1 MNVKEL
7 LNDMEM
13 RALDRTFLNAVVA
26 ACKAEDHCRAIEEDY
41 RIANEALKKILIANQ
56 MADLVSLEAAW
67 NENRTYAANYGFKAG
82 VYCGFLQHLT
92 EIAEN
97 DGGFEETVCKDLF
110 QEPRMRR
117 HRDTYNRRNHC
128 NELEARISN
137 ALDDEAT
144 EHLTSIVCA
153 WENREH
159 NAALQ
164 GFYCG
169 YRAAWGIIEQV
180 KPLSSM
186 EGISKI
192 LTSEYYLGY
201 ICQKSEME

>member
-1 MNVKEL
+1 MNITEL
-7 LNDMEM
+7 LNEMEM
-13 RALDRTFLNAVVA
+13 HALDRTFLNAVVA
-26 ACKAEDHCRAIEEDY
+26 AYKAEDHCQAIEEDY
-41 RIANEALKKILIANQ
+41 RIASEALKQLLTADQ
-56 MADLVSLEAAW
+56 MADLVSLEVTW
-67 NENRTYAANYGFKAG
+67 NENRTYAASYGFKAG
-82 VYCGFLQHLT
+82 IYCGFLQHLK

-117 HRDTYNRRNHC
+117 HCNTYSRRNYC
-128 NELEARISN
+128 NELEERISN
-137 ALDDEAT
+137 ALNEET
-144 EHLTSIVCA
+144 VENLTSIVCA
-153 WENREH
+153 WENREY

-192 LTSEYYLGY
+192 LTTEYYLGY
-201 ICQKSEME
+201 ISQKSEME

>member
-7 LNDMEM
+7 LNEMET
-13 RALDRTFLNAVVA
+13 RALDRTLLNAVVA
-26 ACKAEDHCRAIEEDY
+26 AYKAEDHCQAIEEDY
-41 RIANEALKKILIANQ
+41 RIASEALKKVLTADQ
-56 MADLVSLEAAW
+56 MADLVSLEVTW
-67 NENRTYAANYGFKAG
+67 NENRTYAARYGFKAG
-82 VYCGFLQHLT
+82 IYCGFLQHLT
-92 EIAEN
+92 EITEN

-117 HRDTYNRRNHC
+117 HCDTYSRRNHC
-128 NELEARISN
+128 NKLEERISN
-137 ALDDEAT
+137 ALDDEAA

-153 WENREH
+153 WENREY

-186 EGISKI
+186 EGIGKI
-192 LTSEYYLGY
+192 LTTEYYLGY

>member
-7 LNDMEM
+7 LNEMET
-13 RALDRTFLNAVVA
+13 RALDRTFLNAIVTA
-26 ACKAEDHCRAIEEDY
+26 YKAEDHCQAIEEDY
-41 RIANEALKKILIANQ
+41 HIASEALRQLLTADQ
-56 MADLVSLEAAW
+56 MADLVSLEVAW
-67 NENRTYAANYGFKAG
+67 NENRTYAASYGFKAG

-117 HRDTYNRRNHC
+117 HCNTYSRRNHC
-128 NELEARISN
+128 NELEERISN
-137 ALDDEAT
+137 ALSEET
-144 EHLTSIVCA
+144 VEHLTSIVCA
-153 WENREH
+153 WENREY

-192 LTSEYYLGY
+192 LTTEYYLGY
-201 ICQKSEME
+201 ISQKSEME

>member
-1 MNVKEL
+1 MNVKKL
-7 LNDMEM
+7 LTEMEM
-13 RALDRTFLNAVVA
+13 RALDQSFLNAVA
-26 ACKAEDHCRAIEEDY
+26 TAYTEGKHCRAIEEDY
-41 RIANEALKKILIANQ
+41 RMASEELKKILTADQ
-56 MADLVSLEAAW
+56 MADLVSLEVTW
-67 NENRTYAANYGFKAG
+67 NENRTYAASYGFKAG
-82 VYCGFLQHLT
+82 IYCGFLQHLT
-92 EIAEN
+92 EDTKN

-117 HRDTYNRRNHC
+117 HCDTYSRRNHC

-153 WENREH
+153 WENREY

-169 YRAAWGIIEQV
+169 YRAAWGITEQV

-192 LTSEYYLGY
+192 LTTEYYLGY
-201 ICQKSEME
+201 ICQKSETE